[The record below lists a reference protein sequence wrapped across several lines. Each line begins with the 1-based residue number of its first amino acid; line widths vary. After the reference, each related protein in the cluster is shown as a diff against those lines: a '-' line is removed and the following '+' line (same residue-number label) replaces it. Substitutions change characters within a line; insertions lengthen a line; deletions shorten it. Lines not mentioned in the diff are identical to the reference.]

1 MKETK
6 KSTKPEKVVF
16 VDRDGTIIEEPRDFQ
31 IDSFEKMKFVDGV
44 IPALRALK
52 LAGFRL
58 VLVTNQ
64 NGLGTPSFPKKDFV
78 GPERLMEQILTSSGA
93 GLDEI
98 LVCPHMPEDH
108 CKCRKPE
115 TGLVKEWL
123 KPGRLDKAHSCMIGD
138 RLTDLEFARRMGID
152 GWRVGPEGES
162 WDIVARRIIGSPA
175 SIDRYGEVTRKTKET
190 YITVKVWLDRR
201 GENKIATGVGFFD
214 HMLEQI
220 AVHGGIRLNVKA
232 KGDQKVDDHHTVED
246 VGLALGEALR
256 QALGNKCGI
265 RRFGYFLPMDESCAK
280 CALDISGRPWL
291 TFKAKFKFQKVGDLT
306 TAMIEHFFR
315 ALATTMAVTLHL
327 EAKGDNDHHIAE
339 SLFKAFARS
348 LRDAARVE
356 DTDLPSSKG
365 VL

>member
-1 MKETK
+1 MKK
-6 KSTKPEKVVF
+6 KVSAPQKVVF
-16 VDRDGTIIEEPRDFQ
+16 VDRDGTIIEEPSDFQ
-31 IDSFEKMKFVDGV
+31 IDSFEKMKFVEGV

-64 NGLGTPSFPKKDFV
+64 NGLGTASFPKKDFV
-78 GPERLMEQILTSSGA
+78 GPERLMEQILASSGA

-138 RLTDLEFARRMGID
+138 RLTDLELARRMGID

-162 WDIVARRIIGSPA
+162 WDKVARRILGSPA
-175 SIDRYGEVTRKTKET
+175 AVDRTGEVKRKTKET
-190 YITVKVWLDRR
+190 DITVKVWLDRR
-201 GENKIATGVGFFD
+201 GENKISTGIGFFD

-220 AVHGGIRLNVKA
+220 AVHGGIRLNIIA
-232 KGDQKVDDHHTVED
+232 KGDLQVDDHHTVED

-256 QALGNKCGI
+256 LALGNKCGI
-265 RRFGYFLPMDESCAK
+265 RRYGFLLPMDQSLAS
-280 CALDISGRPWL
+280 CALDISGRPSL
-291 TFKAKFKFQKVGDLT
+291 SYKAKFKYQKVGDLT
-306 TAMIEHFFR
+306 TDMIEHFF
-315 ALATTMAVTLHL
+315 ASLVTTMGVTLHL
-327 EAKGDNDHHIAE
+327 KAKGENDHHTAE
-339 SLFKAFARS
+339 ALFKAFARS
-348 LRDAARVE
+348 LRDAIRIE
-356 DTDLPSSKG
+356 DTDLPTSKG